1 MGHQGANCPVAWRI
15 RLKLTR
21 GVAEHGTGFQ
31 LGNVV
36 RLDGPYVAREHNG
49 GQSGN
54 GTERKSHF
62 FRGTKRGQNL
72 YQLMAYG
79 GRSLAQLPVQLL
91 APLLENDEPSL
102 LRVPGANDSS
112 NLEVRKQS
120 NMGRI
125 IRHARIVSTRLG

>member
-1 MGHQGANCPVAWRI
+1 M
-15 RLKLTR
+15 TR
-21 GVAEHGTGFQ
+21 GVVEHGTGFQ

-36 RLDGPYVAREHNG
+36 RLDGPHVSREHNG

-62 FRGTKRGQNL
+62 FLGTKRGQNL

-79 GRSLAQLPVQLL
+79 DRSLAQLPVQLL
-91 APLLENDEPSL
+91 APLLENDKPSL
-102 LRVPGANDSS
+102 LRIPGANDSS